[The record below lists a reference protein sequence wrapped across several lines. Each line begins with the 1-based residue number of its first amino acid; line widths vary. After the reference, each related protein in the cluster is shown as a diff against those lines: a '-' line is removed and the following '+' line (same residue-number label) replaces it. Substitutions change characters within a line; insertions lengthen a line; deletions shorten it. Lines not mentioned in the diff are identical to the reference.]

1 MRDSNALHALFGGTF
16 DPIHYGHLRPV
27 EAMAAVAGL
36 QKVTL
41 LPNNVP
47 PHRPQPEATPAQ
59 RAEMV
64 RLAIAGNPL
73 FDLDLREMKRETPS
87 YTIDTLA
94 AVRAERGAH
103 QPLAF
108 IIGQD
113 SLLTLHQWYRW
124 QDLLSLCH
132 LLVCQRPGYR
142 SAMETT
148 ELQHWL
154 NSHRTYSPE
163 DLQQNPAGNVFLAQ
177 TPLVA
182 ISATEIRARR
192 HQGESDADLLPP
204 AVSAYIDRERLYRN
218 PQRHD
223 ILRR

>member
-1 MRDSNALHALFGGTF
+1 MRDHNALHALFGGTF

-47 PHRPQPEATPAQ
+47 PHRPQPEATSAQ
-59 RAEMV
+59 RADMIG
-64 RLAIAGNPL
+64 LAIADNPL
-73 FDLDLREMKRETPS
+73 FDLDLREMQRDTPS
-87 YTIDTLA
+87 YTVDTLA
-94 AVRAERGAH
+94 AVRAERGAR

-113 SLLTLHQWYRW
+113 SLLNLHKWHRW
-124 QDLLSLCH
+124 QDILSLCH
-132 LLVCQRPGYR
+132 LLVCQRPGYS
-142 SAMETT
+142 SAMETA
-148 ELQHWL
+148 ELQSWL
-154 NSHRTYSPE
+154 NSHQTHSPDE
-163 DLQQNPAGNVFLAQ
+163 LRHIPAGKVFLAP

-192 HQGESDADLLPP
+192 HRGESDADLLPP
-204 AVSAYIDRERLYRN
+204 TVSAYIDREGLYRN
-218 PQRHD
+218 PERHD